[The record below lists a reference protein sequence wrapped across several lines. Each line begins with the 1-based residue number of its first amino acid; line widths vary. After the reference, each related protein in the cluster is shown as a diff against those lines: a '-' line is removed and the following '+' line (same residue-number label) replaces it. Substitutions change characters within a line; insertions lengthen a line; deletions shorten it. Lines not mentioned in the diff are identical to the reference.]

1 MNGNRLGNRL
11 PKKLVKRKA
20 FGCLVILIGLPLVC
34 GGLVFGF
41 SEYQIRRVFDI
52 PAVNLTIP
60 ADKAALARGQHLV
73 EVIGGCPECHAYS
86 LKGDP
91 IFLNAPLIGQIPAA
105 NLTPHETGVGSVY
118 TVADWERAIRH
129 GVGRDGRALIGVS
142 SGALQH
148 LSDADVA
155 AIIAYLQTLP
165 PGQREIPPRQLGLL
179 ARPFIL
185 ISLLLPE
192 EENDIMPALLID
204 HNASHPPASEPGI
217 TVEYGRYLVLL
228 TCVECHKADL
238 GGGSEPGEG
247 MNITTGGNLGRW
259 TEAEFIW
266 AIKTGRTPE
275 GNSLNVT
282 YMPQDRLR
290 RLTEDELKA
299 IWLYIQSIPPVVRE
313 R

>member
-1 MNGNRLGNRL
+1 M
-11 PKKLVKRKA
+11 KRKA
-20 FGCLVILIGLPLVC
+20 LGCLAFLIAAPLLC
-34 GGLVFGF
+34 GGMVFGY
-41 SEYQIRRVFDI
+41 SEYQIRRVYTI
-52 PAVNLTIP
+52 PAANLTIP
-60 ADKAALARGQHLV
+60 TDEASLARGKHLV

-86 LKGDP
+86 LQGNP
-91 IFLNAPLIGQIPAA
+91 NFLNEPLIGQIPAA
-105 NLTPHETGVGSVY
+105 NLTPHQTGVGSVY
-118 TVADWERAIRH
+118 TAADWERAIRH

-155 AIIAYLQTLP
+155 AIIAYLQTIP

-192 EENDIMPALLID
+192 EENDIMPALVID
-204 HNASHPPASEPGI
+204 HDAPQPPAPEPGV
-217 TVEYGRYLVLL
+217 TVDYGRYLVML

-290 RLTEDELKA
+290 YLTEDELKA

>member
-1 MNGNRLGNRL
+1 M
-11 PKKLVKRKA
+11 
-20 FGCLVILIGLPLVC
+20 GCLVLLIGLPLLC
-34 GGLVFGF
+34 GGAVFAY
-41 SEYQIRRVFDI
+41 SEYQLRRVYTI
-52 PAVNLTIP
+52 PAVNLSILTDE
-60 ADKAALARGQHLV
+60 ATLERGKHLV

-86 LKGDP
+86 LQGNP
-91 IFLNAPLIGQIPAA
+91 NFLNEPLIGQIPAA
-105 NLTPHETGVGSVY
+105 NLTPHQTGMGSVY

-129 GVGRDGRALIGVS
+129 GVGRDGRALFGVS

-155 AIIAYLQTLP
+155 AIIAYLQTIP
-165 PGQREIPPRQLGLL
+165 PGKREIPPRQLGLL

-192 EENDIMPALLID
+192 AENDIMPALVID
-204 HNASHPPASEPGI
+204 HDAPRPPAPEPGV

-228 TCVECHKADL
+228 TCVECHKTDL
-238 GGGSEPGEG
+238 GGGSDPGEG
-247 MNITTGGNLGRW
+247 MNITTGGNLGGW
-259 TEAEFIW
+259 TEAEFIR

-290 RLTEDELKA
+290 HLTEDELKA
-299 IWLYIQSIPPVVRE
+299 IWLYIQSIPPVIRE
-313 R
+313 QYANQR